1 MITKHTIKVA
11 ALHLHDALNHVT
23 LMDNLRHSVIEFI
36 IDETTFYII
45 DGELTPEAMTQTDE
59 GIHYYELD
67 YNRYFDQL
75 DAIVKSEIRKRE
87 SEMFLEQFEGDY

>member
-11 ALHLHDALNHVT
+11 ALHLHDALNQVT
-23 LMDNLRHSVIEFI
+23 LMDNLIHSVIEFI

-67 YNRYFDQL
+67 YNRYFKQL
-75 DAIVKSEIRKRE
+75 DTIVKSEIRKRE
-87 SEMFLEQFEGDY
+87 SEIFLEQFEGDY

>member
-11 ALHLHDALNHVT
+11 ALHLHDALNQVT

>member
-1 MITKHTIKVA
+1 MITRETIKVA
-11 ALHLHDALNHVT
+11 SLYLHDALNQIT
-23 LMDNLRHSVIEFI
+23 LIDNLRQSVIEFI

>member
-11 ALHLHDALNHVT
+11 ALHLHDALNQVT

-67 YNRYFDQL
+67 YNRYFDKL

>member
-11 ALHLHDALNHVT
+11 ALHLHDALNQVT

-36 IDETTFYII
+36 IDETTFCII
-45 DGELTPEAMTQTDE
+45 EGELGFDSWTETDE
-59 GIHYYELD
+59 GIHYCELD